1 MGGGEGAEGGVSGGC
16 GYQDNLSYLRGWGG
30 GGNSASSFLVLT

>member
-16 GYQDNLSYLRGWGG
+16 GYQDNLSYLRGGV
-30 GGNSASSFLVLT
+30 GGNSASGFLVLT